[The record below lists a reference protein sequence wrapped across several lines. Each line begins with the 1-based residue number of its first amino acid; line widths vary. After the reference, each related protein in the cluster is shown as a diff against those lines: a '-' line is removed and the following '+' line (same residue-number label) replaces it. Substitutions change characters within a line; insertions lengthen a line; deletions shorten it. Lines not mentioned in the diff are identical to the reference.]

1 MKESEQEKD
10 LGVLTSGNL
19 LWNDQINSCISKANQ
34 MICWITRNTI
44 SREKSLM
51 LRIYKTLI
59 RPHLEYCVQLWN
71 PASEHGNWSLILKI
85 EGVQRRFTRMIEGV
99 GLLPYSERLEVLEL
113 STLIER
119 RSRGDLIEVF
129 KAKQGLSQISGV
141 FKFGRS
147 GLNVVSKSC
156 RSVNAKLD
164 YLKRNFIDERV
175 KQFWNKL
182 PSEVKNSPDLNCF
195 KSSLAD
201 YKIKCINLGKFE
213 QGNFWDLTYEVL
225 SRIEGP
231 NYVENKEIHNIYLK
245 ENPFVA
251 KSKFINIY

>member
-1 MKESEQEKD
+1 M
-10 LGVLTSGNL
+10 
-19 LWNDQINSCISKANQ
+19 
-34 MICWITRNTI
+34 
-44 SREKSLM
+44 
-51 LRIYKTLI
+51 
-59 RPHLEYCVQLWN
+59 
-71 PASEHGNWSLILKI
+71 
-85 EGVQRRFTRMIEGV
+85 
-99 GLLPYSERLEVLEL
+99 
-113 STLIER
+113 
-119 RSRGDLIEVF
+119 
-129 KAKQGLSQISGV
+129 
-141 FKFGRS
+141 
-147 GLNVVSKSC
+147 
-156 RSVNAKLD
+156 
-164 YLKRNFIDERV
+164 KRNFIDERV